1 MGVYQWEWVFTVAI
15 ELSLNYLLMLCLR
28 LVFMLYMF
36 TCFNIILPLFQL
48 PKKVGCHFGI
58 LSYAN
63 NDSSLGVVGSVL
75 DFDII
80 P

>member
-1 MGVYQWEWVFTVAI
+1 MFTVAI
-15 ELSLNYLLMLCLR
+15 ELSFDALFRTGFY
-28 LVFMLYMF
+28 VVYIP
-36 TCFNIILPLFQL
+36 CFNTILPLFQL